1 MKRWIALAA
10 ALLMMFG
17 MAACKKQGGDD
28 PQSSVADDDT
38 FVIGMEC
45 NYAPF
50 NWTQTDDSNGAVAIA
65 DGSGYADGYDIR
77 IAKKIAE
84 GLGKKLVVEKI
95 EWDGL
100 TLAVQSGKIDA
111 IIAGMSPTQERQATI
126 DFTDPYYETGLV
138 MVVRKDGAYAS
149 AASLS
154 DFAGAK
160 VTGQMNTFHYDVIDQ
175 IEGVEK
181 QNAMADFPS
190 MIVALRSG
198 AIDAYVADTNSAEAA
213 LKANDDLAMI
223 TFAEGKGFVTTPD
236 EVAVSIGIKKG
247 NTELADQINKILA
260 GISAEERQK
269 IMDAATDD
277 QPLSE

>member
-1 MKRWIALAA
+1 MKRWITLAA
-10 ALLMMFG
+10 ALLMVFG

-126 DFTDPYYETGLV
+126 DFTDPYYETGVV

-160 VTGQMNTFHYDVIDQ
+160 VTGQMNTYHYDVIDQ

-190 MIVALRSG
+190 MIVALRS
-198 AIDAYVADTNSAEAA
+198 V
-213 LKANDDLAMI
+213 
-223 TFAEGKGFVTTPD
+223 
-236 EVAVSIGIKKG
+236 
-247 NTELADQINKILA
+247 
-260 GISAEERQK
+260 
-269 IMDAATDD
+269 
-277 QPLSE
+277 PLTLCRRYE

>member
-1 MKRWIALAA
+1 MV
-10 ALLMMFG
+10 FG

-28 PQSSVADDDT
+28 PQSSVADDT

-126 DFTDPYYETGLV
+126 DFTDPYYETGVV

-160 VTGQMNTFHYDVIDQ
+160 VTGQMNTYHYDVIDQ

-190 MIVALRSG
+190 MIFCRS
-198 AIDAYVADTNSAEAA
+198 SAEMPARILLIWPASSVFPFLMPMETATSSGVVSKPLPSAKVMMARSSFAFNAA
-213 LKANDDLAMI
+213 SAL
-223 TFAEGKGFVTTPD
+223 FV
-236 EVAVSIGIKKG
+236 
-247 NTELADQINKILA
+247 
-260 GISAEERQK
+260 SA
-269 IMDAATDD
+269 T
-277 QPLSE
+277 

>member
-10 ALLMMFG
+10 ALLMVFG

-28 PQSSVADDDT
+28 PQSSAADDDT

-160 VTGQMNTFHYDVIDQ
+160 VTGQMNTYHYDVIDQ

-213 LKANDDLAMI
+213 LKANDDLAII
-223 TFAEGKGFVTTPD
+223 TFAEGKGFETTPD

-247 NTELADQINKILA
+247 NTELAGQINKILA